1 MPPKLHNDEIE
12 RQANNLLND
21 TLSELFRNKNYKLID
36 NESGKREIGTDFYYQ
51 VVDRETL
58 IDEISFVNQNKG
70 KNAIVKPNKDTNFI
84 SYPLKSLRHPFSWYH
99 KVSEPFVFTLCD
111 IISNKIY
118 YYFIQNDD
126 TIPNRINEQKNKN
139 VRNFQVYI
147 PKDNVLNEENFDK
160 FLEEIRIA
168 RVKQIEKLHGN
179 LFESHKSD
187 YSVFRKETEG
197 LLIIDKLSYIIEKF
211 ECIKVIPKN
220 ILSEIMYYT
229 FGEGTYVGDMSISTD
244 NEDFY
249 NFIKS
254 IQANRRKKSYG
265 VSSNLK
271 LIENQKDKLKLV
283 ISFFTA
289 NAIRHIFFRGRR
301 LEEGNRFCIHNLF
314 ISGTCNCERC
324 TFERLDIK
332 KTEYLLKQDKSNYSG
347 YEKLRKAYA
356 SFLFGDVKSSIDVL
370 LDIYKNEDKNEK
382 PVTYLTAK
390 LNLLE
395 LKQLS
400 ENSFHFDDDIKKKL
414 FEIEEKSEE
423 KFILD
428 KAQHFLDIY
437 KTLRDFR
444 FVYRNIIYIDNL
456 LFELQ
461 KTRLND
467 KQGGW
472 TSDNQLFELQSNFTR
487 IHNFF
492 EFNFIILNQYQEY
505 EQLCRKILEGFLI
518 IYTLKNPD
526 YEKYKFNF
534 QIIKM
539 WLFYV
544 KNKDAIFLLNKYG
557 IKNITLEHPSLI
569 LKQFNI
575 YINNLIKSNASIE
588 RNKSNYRMVQRI
600 SNTFQNYCVAISLI
614 EIDEINLNI
623 LFSKILRFVKI
634 NKIERLSPIADLT
647 RIVSGKTHSI
657 SKDNL
662 LAVIKFGINN
672 DLRIPNSSLVAKY
685 YFEKATQ
692 EEIIDLIKQ
701 MNGISNITNIDLS
714 KKDNYFKYWYGLSF
728 LDDELQSMIKQ
739 KVIRE
744 LEENFNPELF
754 NTAVILDTLKP
765 QLNDNLLEKFIE
777 GIPNI
782 SRNKDR
788 DPFGSPDNFLLDQ
801 VINIFYKLEL
811 PFEKLEKYI
820 DYNISSKQE
829 YYNWL
834 MHLDTFDYSKFNPYW
849 LIGNNLKYYVKAF
862 KKSKPLL
869 SHLKKYLR
877 KNYDSEIAKFYFEN
891 LT

>member
-21 TLSELFRNKNYKLID
+21 TLSELFRNKNYKLVD

-70 KNAIVKPNKDTNFI
+70 KNAIVKPNKDTDFI

-111 IISNKIY
+111 IVSNKIY

-139 VRNFQVYI
+139 VKNFQVYI

-168 RVKQIEKLHGN
+168 RVKQVEKLHGN

-187 YSVFRKETEG
+187 YSVFRKQTEG
-197 LLIIDKLSYIIEKF
+197 LHIIDKLYYIIEKF

-220 ILSEIMYYT
+220 ILSEILYYT
-229 FGEGTYVGDMSISTD
+229 FGKGTYVGDMSISTD
-244 NEDFY
+244 NEELY
-249 NFIKS
+249 NLVKS
-254 IQANRRKKSYG
+254 IHVDRRKESYR
-265 VSSNLK
+265 
-271 LIENQKDKLKLV
+271 IFDNQTFVEKQEEKLKSI
-283 ISFFTA
+283 ISFFLV
-289 NAIRHIFFRGRR
+289 NAIKHIFFRGRL
-301 LEEGNRFCIHNLF
+301 LEEGNRFCVHNLF
-314 ISGTCNCERC
+314 LSGTCNCERC

-332 KTEYLLKQDKSNYSG
+332 RTEYLLKQNKPNYSG
-347 YEKLRKAYA
+347 YEKLRKGYA
-356 SFLFGDVKSSIDVL
+356 SFLFGDVEKSIDIL
-370 LDIYKNEDKNEK
+370 LDVYNNEDKNK
-382 PVTYLTAK
+382 NPITYLTAK

-395 LKQLS
+395 LKQLCES
-400 ENSFHFDDDIKKKL
+400 SFHFDDEIKMK
-414 FEIEEKSEE
+414 FIGVEDKSEE

-428 KAQHFLDIY
+428 NAQHFLDIY

-444 FVYRNIIYIDNL
+444 FVYRNIVYIDNL

-472 TSDNQLFELQSNFTR
+472 TSDNQLFDLESNFVR
-487 IHNFF
+487 VHNFF

-505 EQLCRKILEGFLI
+505 EQLCRKILEGFLVI
-518 IYTLKNPD
+518 FTLKNPD
-526 YEKYKFNF
+526 YDKYKFDF
-534 QIIKM
+534 KIIEM

-544 KNKDAIFLLNKYG
+544 KNKDAVFLLNKYG
-557 IKNITLEHPSLI
+557 IKNITIEDPSLI

-575 YINNLIKSNASIE
+575 YIDNLIKSNTSIE
-588 RNKSNYRMVQRI
+588 KNKGNYRMVQRL
-600 SNTFQNYCVAISLI
+600 SNTIQNFCLI
-614 EIDEINLNI
+614 LSKVEIDDVSLNV
-623 LFSKILRFVKI
+623 LFSKVLNFIRI
-634 NKIERLSPIADLT
+634 NKTERLSLVADLMK
-647 RIVSGKTHSI
+647 IVFVKEYSI
-657 SKDNL
+657 SKGNL
-662 LAVIKFGINN
+662 LEFIKLGIENN
-672 DLRIPNSSLVAKY
+672 LRIPNSSLLAKY
-685 YFEKATQ
+685 YFEKATV
-692 EEIIDLIKQ
+692 EEILDVITSI
-701 MNGISNITNIDLS
+701 NNVSNFEDIGLNN
-714 KKDNYFKYWYGLSF
+714 KDSYFKYWYGLSF
-728 LDDELQSMIKQ
+728 LDDDLQNVFKQ
-739 KVIRE
+739 KVINE
-744 LEENFNPELF
+744 LETNFNPELF
-754 NTAVILDTLKP
+754 DMAVIFDTITP
-765 QLNDNLLEKFIE
+765 QLDDKFLGKFIE
-777 GIPNI
+777 GIPDL
-782 SRNKDR
+782 SRNEGR
-788 DPFGSPDNFLLDQ
+788 DAFGSPENFRLDQ
-801 VINIFYKLEL
+801 VINIFYKLEF

-820 DYNISSKQE
+820 DYNVSSKKD

-834 MHLDTFDYSKFNPYW
+834 LHLDTFDYSKFNPYW

-869 SHLKKYLR
+869 DYLKKYLK

>member
-21 TLSELFRNKNYKLID
+21 TLSELFRNKNYKLVD

-70 KNAIVKPNKDTNFI
+70 KNAIVKPNKDTDFI

-111 IISNKIY
+111 IVSNKIY

-139 VRNFQVYI
+139 VKNFQVYI
-147 PKDNVLNEENFDK
+147 PKDNVLNEENFDQ
-160 FLEEIRIA
+160 FLEEIRTA
-168 RVKQIEKLHGN
+168 RVKQVEKLHGN

-197 LLIIDKLSYIIEKF
+197 LHIIDKLDYIIEKF

-220 ILSEIMYYT
+220 ILSEILYYT
-229 FGEGTYVGDMSISTD
+229 FGKGTYVGDMSVSTD
-244 NEDFY
+244 NEELY
-249 NFIKS
+249 NLVKS
-254 IQANRRKKSYG
+254 IHVNRKKKSYQIPDNK
-265 VSSNLK
+265 VLVEK
-271 LIENQKDKLKLV
+271 QEEKLKSI
-283 ISFFTA
+283 ISFFLV
-289 NAIRHIFFRGRR
+289 NAIKHIFFRGRL
-301 LEEGNRFCIHNLF
+301 LEEGNRFCVHNLF
-314 ISGTCNCERC
+314 LSGTCNCERC

-332 KTEYLLKQDKSNYSG
+332 KTEFLLKQNKPNYSG

-356 SFLFGDVKSSIDVL
+356 SFLFGDVEKSIDIF
-370 LDIYKNEDKNEK
+370 LDVYKNDDKDKN
-382 PVTYLTAK
+382 PITYLTAK

-400 ENSFHFDDDIKKKL
+400 EKSFHFDNEVKEKFIDVED
-414 FEIEEKSEE
+414 KSEE

-444 FVYRNIIYIDNL
+444 FVYRNIVYIDNL

-472 TSDNQLFELQSNFTR
+472 TSDNQLFDLESNFMR
-487 IHNFF
+487 VHNFF

-505 EQLCRKILEGFLI
+505 EQLCRKILEGFFI

-526 YEKYKFNF
+526 YEKYKFDF
-534 QIIKM
+534 KIIEM

-544 KNKDAIFLLNKYG
+544 KNKDAVFLLNKYN
-557 IKNITLEHPSLI
+557 IKKIAIHNTSLVLE
-569 LKQFNI
+569 QFNV
-575 YINNLIKSNASIE
+575 YIDNLIKSNISIE
-588 RNKSNYRMVQRI
+588 KNKGNYRMVQRL
-600 SNTFQNYCVAISLI
+600 SNTVQNFCLI
-614 EIDEINLNI
+614 LSKFEIDEVSLNI
-623 LFSKILRFVKI
+623 LFSKLLNFIRI
-634 NKIERLSPIADLT
+634 NKTERLSLVADLMK
-647 RIVSGKTHSI
+647 IVSTWEYSI

-662 LAVIKFGINN
+662 LRFIKLSVENN
-672 DLRIPNSSLVAKY
+672 LKIPNFSLLAKF
-685 YFEKATQ
+685 YFEKATA
-692 EEIIDLIKQ
+692 EEILDVITSI
-701 MNGISNITNIDLS
+701 NNVSNFEDINFDNE
-714 KKDNYFKYWYGLSF
+714 DNYFKYWYGLSF
-728 LDDELQSMIKQ
+728 LDRDLQNLFKQ
-739 KVIRE
+739 KVIEE
-744 LEENFNPELF
+744 LENNFNPELF
-754 NTAVILDTLKP
+754 DTAVIFDTITPRLDDK
-765 QLNDNLLEKFIE
+765 LLGKFIE
-777 GIPNI
+777 GIPDL
-782 SRNKDR
+782 SRNEDR
-788 DPFGSPDNFLLDQ
+788 DPFSFPDNYRLDQ

-820 DYNISSKQE
+820 DYNVSSKKE

-834 MHLDTFDYSKFNPYW
+834 LHLDTFDYSKFNPYW
-849 LIGNNLKYYVKAF
+849 LIGKNLKYYIKAF

-869 SHLKKYLR
+869 NYLKKYL
-877 KNYDSEIAKFYFEN
+877 KNNHDSEIAKFYFEN

>member
-1 MPPKLHNDEIE
+1 MRPKLHNDEIE

-21 TLSELFRNKNYKLID
+21 TLSKLFRNKNYKLVD

-70 KNAIVKPNKDTNFI
+70 KNSIVKPNKDTNFI

-111 IISNKIY
+111 IVSNKIY

-139 VRNFQVYI
+139 IKNFQVYI

-160 FLEEIRIA
+160 FLEEIRTA
-168 RVKQIEKLHGN
+168 RVKQVEKLHGN

-197 LLIIDKLSYIIEKF
+197 LHIIDKLYYIIEKF

-220 ILSEIMYYT
+220 ILSEILYYT
-229 FGEGTYVGDMSISTD
+229 FGESTYVGDMSISTD

-249 NFIKS
+249 NLIKS
-254 IQANRRKKSYG
+254 IHVDRRKKSYG
-265 VSSNLK
+265 ISSNL
-271 LIENQKDKLKLV
+271 IPVANQKEKLKSI
-283 ISFFTA
+283 ISFFIA

-301 LEEGNRFCIHNLF
+301 LEEGNRFCLHNLF
-314 ISGTCNCERC
+314 LSGTCNCERC

-332 KTEYLLKQDKSNYSG
+332 KTEFLLKQNKPNYSG

-356 SFLFGDVKSSIDVL
+356 SFLFGNVKQSIDIF
-370 LDIYKNEDKNEK
+370 LDVYKNEDKNK
-382 PVTYLTAK
+382 NPITYLTAK

-400 ENSFHFDDDIKKKL
+400 ENSFHFDDEIKKKL
-414 FEIEEKSEE
+414 VDIEDKSED

-472 TSDNQLFELQSNFTR
+472 TSDNQLFDLESNFVR
-487 IHNFF
+487 VHNFF
-492 EFNFIILNQYQEY
+492 EFNFVILNQYQEY

-526 YEKYKFNF
+526 YEKYKFDF
-534 QIIKM
+534 KIIEM

-544 KNKDAIFLLNKYG
+544 KNKDAIFLLNKYS
-557 IKNITLEHPSLI
+557 IKKIAIHNTSLV
-569 LKQFNI
+569 LKQFNV
-575 YINNLIKSNASIE
+575 YIDNLIKSNATIE
-588 RNKSNYRMVQRI
+588 KNKGNYRMVQRL
-600 SNTFQNYCVAISLI
+600 SNTVQNFCLILSKI
-614 EIDEINLNI
+614 EIDDVSLNI
-623 LFSKILRFVKI
+623 LFSKVLNFIRI
-634 NKIERLSPIADLT
+634 NKTERLSLVADLMK
-647 RIVSGKTHSI
+647 IVTEKEYSI

-662 LAVIKFGINN
+662 LEFIKLGIDSN
-672 DLRIPNSSLVAKY
+672 LRIPNSSLLAKY
-685 YFEKATQ
+685 YFEKATL
-692 EEIIDLIKQ
+692 EEIIDIIKSI
-701 MNGISNITNIDLS
+701 NGISNIEDIDFS

-728 LDDELQSMIKQ
+728 LDDKLQVIIKQ
-739 KVIRE
+739 KVIKE
-744 LEENFNPELF
+744 LEDNFNPELF
-754 NTAVILDTLKP
+754 STAVILDTITP
-765 QLNDNLLEKFIE
+765 QLDDKLLRKFIE
-777 GIPNI
+777 GIPDL

-788 DPFGSPDNFLLDQ
+788 DAFGSPENFRLDQ
-801 VINIFYKLEL
+801 TINIFYKLEL
-811 PFEKLEKYI
+811 PLGELKKYI
-820 DYNISSKQE
+820 NYNVSSKKE

-834 MHLDTFDYSKFNPYW
+834 LHLDTFDYSKFNPYW
-849 LIGNNLKYYVKAF
+849 LIGNNLRYYIKVF

-869 SHLKKYLR
+869 NYLKKYLR